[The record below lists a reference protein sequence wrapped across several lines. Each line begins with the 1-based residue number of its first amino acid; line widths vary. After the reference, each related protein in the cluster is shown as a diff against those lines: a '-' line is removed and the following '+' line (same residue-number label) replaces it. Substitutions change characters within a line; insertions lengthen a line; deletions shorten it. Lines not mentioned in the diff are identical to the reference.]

1 MPEKLILLDTL
12 GILYRGHYAM
22 IKRPLRG
29 RDGTVTS
36 GLSHLLTE
44 LVRLIADNP
53 DALIAAVGDAPASTF
68 RSEIYPDYKANRPET
83 PEDLREQT
91 TLARR
96 IIPLMGIP
104 YIEQPGLEADDIIAA
119 LAGRSD
125 IPVLVV
131 SPDKDLLQLVSDNV
145 SVLRPGRYGGDS
157 TLVRRGDVKAVMG
170 VPAEKVADL
179 LALMGDSSD
188 NIPGAKG
195 VGARG
200 AAGLL
205 EQFESIDDIYSR
217 LSSVTSESLRR
228 KLKDSEDMVR
238 LSLSLTKL
246 DRPLPVEL
254 NTDLAP
260 AEPDREALLPILE
273 RLSLAK
279 VADSLGVRI
288 NASSEEI
295 PMKPW
300 ECEVHIITDP
310 SGFSLPGSGPVAIDT
325 ETTSRDPSS
334 AELIGF
340 SMTSETGE
348 AWYFPCRNSSHR
360 AEMLRLLEN
369 TVRTRG
375 FIAQNAK
382 YDAGVLAR
390 YGVFLP
396 APHGDPYLA
405 DYLLRPEAGEHSLKK
420 LVPLWLNRTLTT
432 FTEVSRG
439 TGSLE
444 NVPQDETA
452 LYCCSDSSST
462 LALSGKLHRELSR
475 DPDLMG
481 VYTGVELPL
490 SAVLT
495 RMEHTGI
502 GLDRHALRQEGDLIS
517 REIFRLMETAAE
529 QTGRSVNLASPA
541 QVASVLFDTLGLD
554 PVRKTSKGA
563 RSTGITVL
571 EALRGKH
578 PFVETLIEFREL
590 SKLQNT
596 YVQKLPGYVH
606 RETGLIH
613 TSFNQAVTATGRL
626 SSSNPNMQNIPIRT
640 KRGREIR
647 RCFIPPEG
655 GHVFISADYS
665 QIELR
670 LLAHFAGPGVLQQ
683 AYREKADI
691 HSRTARAVFGDP
703 SPEHRRK
710 AKEVNFSIVYGIS
723 AFGLSQ
729 RLSISRGEAAGII
742 SRYYHTYPEVR
753 EFYDRTVD
761 AAVETGEIRTILGR
775 RRPFGEIAGAKGNA
789 RKQMERAAVNSRVQG
804 SAADIIKL
812 AMIRVSER
820 LERELPGASLVLQ
833 VHDELV
839 LTCPG
844 ELSESGEMILKNEME
859 AAMEL
864 SVPLTVETGIGENW
878 LAAGH

>member
-1 MPEKLILLDTL
+1 MAEKLILIDTL

-22 IKRPLRG
+22 TGRPLMG

-44 LVRLIADNP
+44 LVRVTGENP
-53 DALIAAVGDAPASTF
+53 GALIAAVGDAPAPTF
-68 RSEIYPDYKANRPET
+68 RSEIYTEYKANRPET
-83 PEDLREQT
+83 PEELREQT
-91 TLARR
+91 RLARE

-119 LAGRSD
+119 LARESD

-145 SVLRPGRYGGDS
+145 SVLRPGRYGGDP
-157 TLVRRGDVKAVMG
+157 TLVQRGGVEDIMG

-195 VGARG
+195 VGAKG
-200 AAGLL
+200 AGKLL
-205 EQFESIDDIYSR
+205 QEFDSIEDIYSR
-217 LSSVTSESLRR
+217 ISLVTSGSLRR
-228 KLKDSEDMVR
+228 KLEESEDMVR
-238 LSLSLTKL
+238 LSLSLTRL
-246 DRPLPVEL
+246 DRPLPLEL
-254 NTDLAP
+254 NTDLSRR
-260 AEPDREALLPILE
+260 EPDRDALFPILE

-279 VADSLGVRI
+279 IAEAVGVSLGTAVDG
-288 NASSEEI
+288 SS
-295 PMKPW
+295 MKPW
-300 ECEVHIITDP
+300 ECTVHMVDDP
-310 SGFSLPGSGPVAIDT
+310 SGISLPGDGPVSIDT
-325 ETTSRDPSS
+325 ETTSKDPSR
-334 AELIGF
+334 ADLIGF
-340 SMTSETGE
+340 SIASDTGE
-348 AWYFPCRNSSHR
+348 AWYFSYRNSEHR
-360 AEMLRLLEN
+360 SEMLRLLES
-369 TVRTRG
+369 TIRTRG

-390 YGVFLP
+390 YGVILP
-396 APHGDPYLA
+396 PPKGDPYLA

-432 FTEVSRG
+432 FDEVSRG
-439 TGSLE
+439 SGSLE
-444 NVPQDETA
+444 NVSDTETA
-452 LYCCSDSSST
+452 RYCCSDSTST
-462 LALSGKLHRELSR
+462 LALSRKLHGELSTDR
-475 DPDLMG
+475 DLME

-495 RMEHTGI
+495 GMEHTGI
-502 GLDRHALRQEGDLIS
+502 GLDRNALRQEGDQIS
-517 REIFRLMETAAE
+517 KEIFSLMETAAE
-529 QTGRSVNLASPA
+529 QTGRSVNLASPK
-541 QVASVLFDTLGLD
+541 QVASVLFDTLGLN
-554 PVRKTSKGA
+554 PVRKTAKGA

-571 EALRGKH
+571 EALRGQH

-596 YVQKLPGYVH
+596 YVQKLPDYVH

-647 RCFIPPEG
+647 RCFIPPVR

-670 LLAHFAGPGVLQQ
+670 LLAHFAGPGVLQN
-683 AYREKADI
+683 AYRDRADI
-691 HSRTARAVFGDP
+691 HSRTALAVFGDS

-742 SRYYHTYPEVR
+742 SRYYETYPEVR
-753 EFYDRTVD
+753 EFYNRTVE
-761 AAVETGEIRTILGR
+761 AAVEKGEVRTILGR
-775 RRPFGEIAGAKGNA
+775 KRPFGEIAGAKGNT
-789 RKQMERAAVNSRVQG
+789 RKQMERAAVNSKVQG

-812 AMIRVSER
+812 AMIRVSQR
-820 LERELPGASLVLQ
+820 LQRELPEASLVLQ

-844 ELSESGEMILKNEME
+844 EHSDAGEIILKKEME

-864 SVPLTVETGIGENW
+864 SVPLTVETGMGKNW